1 MSEIGIQNPR
11 PFADQERYGRA
22 WLLPKREGPWV
33 VVRRQ
38 KRDYSLG
45 WHTWH
50 FTRWGARRA
59 ARRFERT
66 GKTRGF
72 KP

>member
-1 MSEIGIQNPR
+1 MNTQPEHTEYPPGTS
-11 PFADQERYGRA
+11 FERTA
-22 WLLPKREGPWV
+22 WVLPKRDGPWV

-38 KRDYSLG
+38 NADRSLG

-50 FTRWGARRA
+50 FSRWGARRA
-59 ARRFERT
+59 ARRFTET